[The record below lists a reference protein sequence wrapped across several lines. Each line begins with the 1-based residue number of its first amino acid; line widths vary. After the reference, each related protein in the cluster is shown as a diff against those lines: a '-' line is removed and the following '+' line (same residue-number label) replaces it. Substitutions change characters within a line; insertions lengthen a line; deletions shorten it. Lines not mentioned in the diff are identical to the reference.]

1 MVGFKNPKSA
11 LLVTAMGICFFPQ
24 IGMAQ
29 QQSIFCLEGGVQIGV
44 ERFETRDNKFFL
56 YVPGSSSPLE
66 YPASSVK
73 GINVPCQAAG
83 SSNTQNTQNNAS
95 SSPNEFGVQGSN
107 TIGERLMPMLIE
119 AYGMKK
125 FGVKPTNKL
134 IGNEEEQIT
143 LKNPSGASTVIDL
156 QSHGSGTATPGLLEG
171 KAIIGMASRR
181 LTADEQK
188 KLSDKYNV
196 NILAPGNEHV
206 LALDGLAVIVNPTN
220 SVKQLSL
227 DQIAQIFSGEITN
240 WHDVGGADLP
250 INVYRRDNKSGTF
263 DTFKSLVLQP
273 SGGTKRDIS
282 PQAKPFESSESL
294 SDEVAHDPKGI
305 GFIGLPYIGKNNA
318 LSISSPCGI
327 ASSPSKFTVKNEEYP
342 LARRLYLYTL
352 GVPANPTARE
362 LLEFALSDD
371 AQPTVTDAEF
381 VNQAIDFEEDD
392 LQNRWAQD
400 VLNNSSRTL
409 GYDKPI
415 PASVANAFNRAMG
428 QTRRTTIA
436 FRFEKGSA
444 QLDNRALQDVARL
457 SRYLAS
463 PAMSNKRFYLIGFAD
478 SSGGWASNQ
487 NLATQRAVAVGL
499 ELQKMGLRVTRDN
512 ISAFSYLAPV
522 ACNESDAG
530 AAKNRRVEVWIER

>member
-1 MVGFKNPKSA
+1 MVGFKNPKNT
-11 LLVTAMGICFFPQ
+11 LFVTAMGICFFPQ

-44 ERFETRDNKFFL
+44 ERFETHDNKFFL
-56 YVPGSSSPLE
+56 YVPGNSTALE
-66 YPASSVK
+66 YPASAVK
-73 GINVPCQAAG
+73 GINVPCQAGG
-83 SSNTQNTQNNAS
+83 SSNTQNNVS
-95 SSPNEFGVQGSN
+95 SSSNEFGVQGSN

-119 AYGMKK
+119 AYGTKK
-125 FGVKPTNKL
+125 FGIKPASKL
-134 IGNEEEQIT
+134 TGNEEEQIT
-143 LKNPSGASTVIDL
+143 LKNSSGASTVVNL

-181 LTADEQK
+181 LNADEQK
-188 KLSDKYNV
+188 KLSDKYNMD
-196 NILAPGNEHV
+196 ILAPGNEHV

-263 DTFKSLVLQP
+263 DTFKTLVLQP

-305 GFIGLPYIGKNNA
+305 GFIGLPYIGKNTA

-327 ASSPSKFTVKNEEYP
+327 ASSPSKFTIKNEEYP

-352 GVPANPTARE
+352 GAPANPTARE

-381 VNQAIDFEEDD
+381 VNQAIDYEEDD
-392 LQNRWAQD
+392 LQNRWTQD

-415 PASVANAFNRAMG
+415 PASAANSFNRAMG
-428 QTRRTTIA
+428 QTHRTTIA

-457 SRYLAS
+457 GRYLAS
-463 PAMSNKRFYLIGFAD
+463 PSMSNKRFYLIGFAD

-499 ELQKMGLRVTRDN
+499 ELQKTGLRVTRDN

-530 AAKNRRVEVWIER
+530 AGKNRRVEVWIER